1 MARDIIVIGASAG
14 GLQALIE
21 LVKGFPPDLPAAV
34 FVVMHVTPH
43 HRSSLAQIL
52 TRSGPLP
59 ARLAEHGAPIVPGN
73 IYVAPPDYH
82 LVLREGAMELSRSAR
97 ENRTRPAADPLFR
110 SAASAYGRRVAG
122 VILSGTMGDGTIG
135 LMAIKGYGG
144 VTIVQD
150 PDELLYS
157 GMARS
162 AIQNAEIDYVL
173 PVREI
178 SSRLAMLAQPN
189 ETPEEETPMSTTP
202 QDPDRIIDQDFS
214 EQIEGRRAGETAMY
228 SCPECGGV
236 LWQMNAQKVLQFRCH
251 VGHTYSPELLLV
263 EKSEL
268 LEAALWSAVRT
279 LVEKSTLTRQLAA
292 RLAADGDEDR
302 AASILEQAEL
312 DQKHIQII
320 RDTILGTSPNPVS
333 QGYQVA
339 EAYDQSAADAPDAEE
354 WRQA

>member
-1 MARDIIVIGASAG
+1 MASDIIVVGASAG
-14 GLQALIE
+14 GLQALVE
-21 LVKGFPPDLPAAV
+21 LVKGLPADLPAAV

-52 TRSGPLP
+52 SRSGPLP
-59 ARLAEHGAPIVPGN
+59 ARLAEDGAPIVRGN

-82 LVLREGAMELSRSAR
+82 LVLREGTMELARTAR

-110 SAASAYGRRVAG
+110 SAASAYGRRVVG

-144 VTIVQD
+144 VAIVQD
-150 PDELLYS
+150 PEELLYS

-162 AIQNAEIDYVL
+162 AIQNADIDYVL

-178 SSRLAMLAQPN
+178 PSCLATLAQPDGGP
-189 ETPEEETPMSTTP
+189 EEDTPMVTTPE
-202 QDPDRIIDQDFS
+202 DPDRIIDQDFS

-268 LEAALWSAVRT
+268 LEAALWAAVRT
-279 LVEKSTLTRQLAA
+279 LVEKSTLTRQLAT
-292 RLAADGDEDR
+292 RLAAEGDEAR
-302 AASILEQAEL
+302 AASIMEQAEL
-312 DQKHIQII
+312 DQRHIEII
-320 RDTILGTSPNPVS
+320 RDTILGASPNPIT
-333 QGYQVA
+333 QGYQIA
-339 EAYDQSAADAPDAEE
+339 DAYDEAEGE
-354 WRQA
+354 ESEGWRQD